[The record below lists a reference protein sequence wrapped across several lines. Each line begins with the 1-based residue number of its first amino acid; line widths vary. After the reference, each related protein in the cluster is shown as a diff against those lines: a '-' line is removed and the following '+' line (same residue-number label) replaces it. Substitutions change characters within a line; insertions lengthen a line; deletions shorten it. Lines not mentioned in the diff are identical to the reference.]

1 MDREIKSLLEQKLDL
16 MENLLNMTESI
27 SEIIKKDDTEELLK
41 VLKARQQVVDDID
54 LLDNKLLKFFKDDA
68 YSLMKYVFNS
78 SDLQTAHDNIASL
91 VIQIKEIDDKNLKII
106 KTLFSK
112 LKQDIAKLKQ
122 TENALKGYGIVGTDS
137 RDGAFIDTKR

>member
-1 MDREIKSLLEQKLDL
+1 
-16 MENLLNMTESI
+16 
-27 SEIIKKDDTEELLK
+27 
-41 VLKARQQVVDDID
+41 
-54 LLDNKLLKFFKDDA
+54 
-68 YSLMKYVFNS
+68 MKYVFNS